1 MKKSLLATVF
11 IAGLSTLGAEF
22 AASRLLANTFGN
34 SNLVWAAIIGLI
46 MIYLAAGSFWG
57 GRLADRFPHER
68 TLAALL
74 AATALGLGIVPLVA
88 GPVLRFA
95 AAAFD
100 QLRLGVAGGAFFGVL
115 LLFSLPITLLGMVSP
130 FVIRLSIRD
139 RASSGQVAGRI
150 SSLGTIGSFIG
161 TYLTVLILIPNIGTA
176 RTIWTLSLLLGL
188 NAAWLLLESRARHAA
203 GALTLG
209 LILLGGL
216 SLWASRGPIKNT
228 PGQIYEAES
237 AYNYI
242 EVLERD
248 GYRYLRLNDGQ
259 GYHSIW
265 SADTLNYNGPWS
277 QFLAGPFFN
286 APPATPHD
294 VQRIAIVGL
303 AAGTA
308 ARQASAIFG
317 PVPIDGY
324 EIDPLI
330 LQVGREYFGLD
341 ALPNLNTYAQDGRWG
356 LAHSPWQY
364 DLIIVDAYR
373 PPYIPAHL
381 TTREFFQMAADHL
394 TETGVLAINVGRAPD
409 DRRLI
414 NALATTLNTVFPS
427 VHVSDVPNSLNTI
440 IYATREP
447 TTPQNL
453 VLNWQALN
461 ENPATHPLLR
471 AALATTITY
480 YQPAYTPSIVF
491 TDDKAPIEWMTNNLI
506 LSFIVRGQ
514 VNLLEAP

>member
-1 MKKSLLATVF
+1 MKKSLLVTVF
-11 IAGLSTLGAEF
+11 IAGLCTLGAEF

-46 MIYLAAGSFWG
+46 MIYLAAGAFWG
-57 GRLADRFPHER
+57 GRLADRSPREA
-68 TLAALL
+68 TLAGLL
-74 AATALGLGIVPLVA
+74 AGAALGLGLVPLIA
-88 GPVLRFA
+88 APVLRFA

-100 QLRLGVAGGAFFGVL
+100 HLQLGVAGGAFFGVL

-139 RASSGQVAGRI
+139 RDSSGQVAGRI
-150 SSLGTIGSFIG
+150 SSLGTIGSFLG
-161 TYLTVLILIPNIGTA
+161 TYLTVLVLIPNIGTA
-176 RTIWTLSLLLGL
+176 RTLWTLSLLLGL
-188 NAAWLLLESRARHAA
+188 NAVYLLLTARARRAA
-203 GALTLG
+203 ARMALG

-216 SLWASRGPIKNT
+216 VAWGTRGPVKAT
-228 PGQIYEAES
+228 PGQIYETES

-242 EVLERD
+242 EVIERD

-259 GYHSIW
+259 GHHSVW
-265 SADTLNYNGPWS
+265 SAETLDYNGPWS

-286 APPATPHD
+286 APPVAPQE
-294 VQRIAIVGL
+294 VERIAIVGL

-317 PVPIDGY
+317 PVPIDGW
-324 EIDPLI
+324 ELDPAI
-330 LQVGREYFGLD
+330 LQVGETYFGLGD
-341 ALPNLNTYAQDGRWG
+341 LPNLNAYAQDGRWG
-356 LAHSPWQY
+356 LAHSPYRY

-381 TTREFFQMAADHL
+381 TTREFFQLAADHL
-394 TETGVLAINVGRAPD
+394 TEDGVLAINVGRAPD
-409 DRRLI
+409 DRRLVD
-414 NALATTLNTVFPS
+414 ALGTTLNAVFPT

-440 IYATREP
+440 LYATMQP

-453 VLNWQALN
+453 VLNWDALSRT
-461 ENPATHPLLR
+461 PGVHPLLLDS
-471 AALATTITY
+471 LATTISY

-506 LSFIVRGQ
+506 LSFIVAGQ
-514 VNLLEAP
+514 VDLLETP